1 MKRPSPRFTTL
12 LFSALS
18 IMSAGCLNADPVK
31 AADKDT
37 DYGQVAAWVTHLLQ
51 EQHYS
56 KHDFDDAMS
65 RKALKGYLEY
75 LDYDKMYFLKG
86 EIETFTA
93 KYGDKLDDFI
103 FSDDLT
109 PANEIYALHA
119 KHVKARFE
127 KVKAFIESGTA
138 DFSGQGTT
146 PISRKEAA
154 YCSTEEE
161 LDALWNSRITNELLS
176 ERLRLKLAEEKKK
189 EKSAATPEAEA
200 GKPNEAKSG
209 DVKKNPKAPD
219 TPEVK
224 ILKRYKRYLDT
235 MNEND
240 EEDVAN
246 FFLSALSQ
254 AYDPHSEYFSAPEK
268 DNFDIEMNKRLQ
280 GIGAV
285 LSMKDGAAEIER
297 LVAGAPAHLSGE
309 LKVHDRIVGVAQG
322 VDGEMEDVE
331 GMKLNSVVEKVRGD
345 EGSTVR
351 LKVVPADDPTLFKE
365 VTLKRAKVE
374 LKESLAKADLIE
386 TKDSKGEVSRVGWIT
401 IDSFYADMEH
411 HTVSLTKDVKKLLQ
425 RLMKENIGGLVIDL
439 RGNGGGS
446 LDEAI
451 ALTGL
456 FIKKGPV
463 VQQKSWNGAVD
474 GRYSKPSEPLY
485 TGPLCVLTD
494 RTSASASE
502 IFAAALQDLGR
513 AVVVGDKS
521 TFGKGTVQTILDV
534 SRYMPSISRS
544 TRAGSLKVTI
554 QKFYR
559 IAGGSTQLKGVV
571 PDIILP
577 SRYDALEIGEEA
589 LKEPLPYDTIRK
601 MDYDLAET
609 APLPNDTLR
618 NKTMERLKSDK
629 EFLYVNEDVTRL
641 KEQIAKNTLSLHE
654 QARLDE
660 IHVNKQRAKERSA
673 ERKQRNLAAS
683 KEGDPITVYRLNLEN
698 ADVEGLTTLEK
709 AKADEKGGIING
721 DDDDDDDDVS
731 DDKDDFP
738 HDIEPVK
745 AETLNIVKDLI
756 ELNRLARTAKID
768 K

>member
-1 MKRPSPRFTTL
+1 MKSYSPRFPA
-12 LFSALS
+12 LFASVLSSISLGCASAEAPK
-18 IMSAGCLNADPVK
+18 SAE
-31 AADKDT
+31 KDT

-56 KHDFDDAMS
+56 KHDFDNAMS
-65 RKALKGYLEY
+65 RKALKGYLEF

-86 EIETFTA
+86 EIEDFTA
-93 KYGDKLDDFI
+93 KYGDKLDDYI
-103 FSDDLT
+103 FNDDLT
-109 PANEIYALHA
+109 PANEIYSVYA
-119 KHVKARFE
+119 KHVKERFE
-127 KVKAFIESGTA
+127 KVKALVEGGKL
-138 DFSGQGTT
+138 DFNGQGTT
-146 PISRKEAA
+146 PINRKEAA
-154 YCSTEEE
+154 YCATEAE
-161 LDALWNSRITNELLS
+161 LDGLWKARVTNELLS
-176 ERLRLKLAEEKKK
+176 AKLLVTLADEKKK
-189 EKSAATPEAEA
+189 DKAANSSEKPVEASKDTKATKAA
-200 GKPNEAKSG
+200 KP
-209 DVKKNPKAPD
+209 PD

-224 ILKRYKRYLDT
+224 ILKRYQRFLET
-235 MNEND
+235 MKEND
-240 EEDVAN
+240 EEDIAN

-297 LVAGAPAHLSGE
+297 LVGGAPAHLSGQ

-322 VDGEMEDVE
+322 ADGEMEDVE
-331 GMKLNSVVEKVRGD
+331 GMKLNKVVEKVRGD

-351 LKVVPADDPTLFKE
+351 LKIVPAADPTSFKE
-365 VTLKRAKVE
+365 VVLKRAKVE

-386 TKDSKGEVSRVGWIT
+386 SKDAKGEPNRIGWIT

-425 RLMKENIGGLVIDL
+425 RLMKENIVGLVIDL

-474 GRYSKPSEPLY
+474 PRYSKPGEPLY
-485 TGPLCVLTD
+485 AGPLCVLTD

-502 IFAAALQDLGR
+502 IFAAALQDHGR
-513 AVVVGDKS
+513 AVVVGDKA

-559 IAGGSTQLKGVV
+559 IAGGSTQLKGVI
-571 PDIILP
+571 PDLILP

-589 LKEPLPYDTIRK
+589 LKDPLPYDTIRK
-601 MDYDLAET
+601 MDYDLADT
-609 APLPNDTLR
+609 APLPSDALR
-618 NKTMERLKSDK
+618 AHMTERLKSNP
-629 EFLYVNEDVTRL
+629 EFQYVQDDVARL
-641 KEQIAKNTLSLHE
+641 KEQIAKNTLSLNE
-654 QARLDE
+654 AERLAE
-660 IHVNKQRAKERSA
+660 IHSNKQRNKQRSTERKERTA
-673 ERKQRNLAAS
+673 VDNKN
-683 KEGDPITVYRLNLEN
+683 GDPFTVYRLNLEN
-698 ADVEGLTTLEK
+698 VDAEGLTLLEK
-709 AKADEKGGIING
+709 AKADDKGSIING
-721 DDDDDDDDVS
+721 DDDDDS
-731 DDKDDFP
+731 SADDKDEFP
-738 HDIEPVK
+738 HDLDPVK
-745 AETLNIVKDLI
+745 AETINIVKDLI
-756 ELNRLARTAKID
+756 EIDRQARTAKID

>member
-1 MKRPSPRFTTL
+1 MKRPLPRFASL
-12 LFSALS
+12 LCGALS
-18 IMSAGCLNADPVK
+18 LFATGCLHAGATK

-86 EIETFTA
+86 DIDTFTA
-93 KYGDKLDDFI
+93 KYADKLDDFI

-109 PANEIYALHA
+109 PANEIYTLHA

-138 DFSGQGTT
+138 DFSGEGTT
-146 PISRKEAA
+146 PINRKEAA
-154 YCSTEEE
+154 YCTTEEE
-161 LDALWNSRITNELLS
+161 LDALWKSRITNELLS
-176 ERLRLKLAEEKKK
+176 ERVRLKLAEEKKK
-189 EKSAATPEAEA
+189 EKSTAPPDAEKPDE
-200 GKPNEAKSG
+200 GKPIESKKI
-209 DVKKNPKAPD
+209 VKQPD

-224 ILKRYKRYLDT
+224 ILKRYKRFLDT

-254 AYDPHSEYFSAPEK
+254 SYDPHSEYFSAPEK

-297 LVAGAPAHLSGE
+297 LVAGAPAHLSGQ
-309 LKVHDRIVGVAQG
+309 LKVHDRIIGVAQG
-322 VDGEMEDVE
+322 AEGEMEDVE

-351 LKVVPADDPTLFKE
+351 LKVVPADDPTIFKE
-365 VTLKRAKVE
+365 ITLKRAKVE

-386 TKDSKGEVSRVGWIT
+386 TKDLKGETNRVGWIT

-425 RLMKENIGGLVIDL
+425 RLMKENISGLVIDL

-451 ALTGL
+451 SLTGL

-474 GRYSKPSEPLY
+474 GRSSKPSEPLY

-502 IFAAALQDLGR
+502 IFAAALQDHGR
-513 AVVVGDKS
+513 AVIVGDKA

-534 SRYMPSISRS
+534 SRFMPSISRS

-559 IAGGSTQLKGVV
+559 IAGGSTQLKGVI
-571 PDIILP
+571 PDVILP

-601 MDYDLAET
+601 MEYDLAET
-609 APLPNDTLR
+609 APLPNDSLR
-618 NKTMERLKSDK
+618 NKSVERMKTSE
-629 EFLYVNEDVTRL
+629 EFQYVNEDVTRL
-641 KEQIAKNTLSLHE
+641 KEQIAKNTLSLNE

-660 IHVNKQRAKERSA
+660 IHANKQRAKQRST
-673 ERKQRNLAAS
+673 ERKERNLAAS
-683 KEGDPITVYRLNLEN
+683 KQGDPYTVYRLNLEN

-721 DDDDDDDDVS
+721 DDDDDDLS

-756 ELNRLARTAKID
+756 ELNRLARTAKIA

>member
-1 MKRPSPRFTTL
+1 MKRPSPRFATL
-12 LFSALS
+12 LSSACS
-18 IMSAGCLNADPVK
+18 ILLTGCLHADPVK

-86 EIETFTA
+86 EIDTFTA

-109 PANEIYALHA
+109 PANEIYSLHA

-146 PISRKEAA
+146 PINRKEAS
-154 YCSTEEE
+154 YCNTVEE
-161 LDALWNSRITNELLS
+161 LDTLWKSRITNELLS

-189 EKSAATPEAEA
+189 EKSAAAPDAEA
-200 GKPNEAKSG
+200 SKANEAKSG
-209 DVKKNPKAPD
+209 EAKKNPKPPD

-224 ILKRYKRYLDT
+224 ILKRYKRFLDT

-297 LVAGAPAHLSGE
+297 LVAGAPAHLSGQ

-386 TKDSKGEVSRVGWIT
+386 TKDSKGEASRVGWIT

-451 ALTGL
+451 SLTGL

-502 IFAAALQDLGR
+502 IFAAALQDHGR
-513 AVVVGDKS
+513 AVVVGDKA

-559 IAGGSTQLKGVV
+559 IAGGSTQLKGVI

-609 APLPNDTLR
+609 APLPNDNLR
-618 NKTMERLKSDK
+618 NKTMERIKSNK
-629 EFLYVNEDVTRL
+629 EFQYVDEDVTRL
-641 KEQIAKNTLSLHE
+641 KEQIAKNTLSLNE

-660 IHVNKQRAKERSA
+660 IHANKQRAKERSA

-698 ADVEGLTTLEK
+698 ADAEGLTTLEK
-709 AKADEKGGIING
+709 AKADEKGGILNG
-721 DDDDDDDDVS
+721 DEDDDDAS